1 MCSLCISDHLLRIRR
16 QREMTSAVIM
26 LEQLA
31 GRLVLGHEKRQ
42 APYPF
47 AVTQFVLV
55 SDLTAIVV
63 AHMVAVQMGH

>member
-1 MCSLCISDHLLRIRR
+1 MN
-16 QREMTSAVIM
+16 SAVIM

-55 SDLTAIVV
+55 SDLTAMVV
-63 AHMVAVQMGH
+63 PHMVAVQMGH